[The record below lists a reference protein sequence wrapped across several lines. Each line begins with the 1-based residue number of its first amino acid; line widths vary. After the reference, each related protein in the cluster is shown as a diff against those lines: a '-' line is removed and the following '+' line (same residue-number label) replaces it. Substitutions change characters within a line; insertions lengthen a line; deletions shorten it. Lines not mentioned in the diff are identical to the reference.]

1 MSQNSFELSKYF
13 TPNFL
18 IQSGKVLSIVG
29 TSLLITETIAGLFA
43 IDIAILVVIS
53 KESKKR
59 DNSNSF
65 LLGYLYGN
73 LSRNHWC
80 LAGTSLLGIA
90 VASFIESIVASILLA
105 FQFHMPIIAIA
116 VVATWLGTI
125 AMVCAGNALQ
135 QYGAL
140 LKEREERF
148 IFSNSAATIPSAPP
162 FRDVMEERFFSSN
175 SAPIPSSTPAF
186 IDLNGHDSPPP
197 LFP

>member
-1 MSQNSFELSKYF
+1 MSQNSFELSKYI

-29 TSLLITETIAGLFA
+29 TGLLITETIAGLFA
-43 IDIAILVVIS
+43 IDIAIFVAIS

-116 VVATWLGTI
+116 VAATWLGTI
-125 AMVCAGNALQ
+125 AMVYAGNALQ
-135 QYGAL
+135 QYGAI
-140 LKEREERF
+140 LKDREE
-148 IFSNSAATIPSAPP
+148 SS
-162 FRDVMEERFFSSN
+162 FFSN
-175 SAPIPSSTPAF
+175 SAPIPSAPPLS
-186 IDLNGHDSPPP
+186 DLIEDELPPP
-197 LFP
+197 YSL